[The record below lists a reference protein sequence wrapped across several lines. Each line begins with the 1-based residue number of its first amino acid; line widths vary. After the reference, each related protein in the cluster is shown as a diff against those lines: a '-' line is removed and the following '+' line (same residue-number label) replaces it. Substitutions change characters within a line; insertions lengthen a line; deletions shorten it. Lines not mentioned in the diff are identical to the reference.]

1 MDSMLGC
8 GTERN
13 QNQSLIWSYFTMT
26 TTLAHEI
33 NGRVFEIVHEAAT
46 QGVYASSHLVISTLL
61 SRYAVFSFEQLG
73 INPNEIPSLQY
84 LLKLNQQVSVFLDCY
99 LVEHSIVAL
108 HDVEKDLCAF
118 LRSFNIH
125 SMMSIDPSLGKE
137 PDSSGTVDP
146 NEIDLDDAAPSA
158 SAAPSN
164 DAQPPKSV
172 VQQRCQ
178 IIIKFDD
185 LGIGPLHQHPQL
197 QSYLSSYRRPS
208 SDASSSVDVTLS
220 DCMQLLLPMLDSDDD
235 SAEAFHQLLSQHF
248 QVANLGE
255 LGVFIQPHTFPSL
268 CTRLRDIAAA
278 STRWQQE
285 SVMSYLEDQAK
296 QEALL
301 ALQSKV
307 EKRVEKKVLVQ
318 SLSLKEPVQDA
329 ALKNVHQRMKDH
341 FTQKSAF
348 APTLSGIR
356 DYLTSMMTKEKPSS
370 KQRRKATVPVEDTET
385 WDVQTA
391 IVEAATEYFFLHF
404 GSKRDISKRFILS
417 EDAENYIVPT
427 ESGKG
432 IDDTVVVEPTV
443 HDETT
448 GDAAMDTT
456 VEPAATTSNSS
467 VNPYI
472 PLEMKRSVV
481 HRRLP
486 TSIADEA
493 ASMILEIPNDQLQ
506 EILQSLHVPPLPPA
520 STSVT
525 TATTGRPSS
534 QEFLISQEVGR
545 LGECLV
551 YQYLKSRLEQTSP
564 SKAAYRVQ
572 WLNDVED
579 SRAPYDLVVDP
590 ATSSGSLSG
599 RIFVEVKSSRYDD
612 NNVFQLTLWE
622 WEFLLQQPAVPYHV
636 YRVFSVLDKRKTR
649 IVVLTNVRRLVEM
662 GRIQLCLSI

>member
-1 MDSMLGC
+1 MLGC
-8 GTERN
+8 VAEMN
-13 QNQSLIWSYFTMT
+13 QNQSLIWAHFTMS

-46 QGVYASSHLVISTLL
+46 HGVYASSHLVMSTLL

-99 LVEHSIVAL
+99 LLEHSIVAL

-118 LRSFNIH
+118 LRSFNLH

-137 PDSSGTVDP
+137 ADTSGAVDP

-158 SAAPSN
+158 PSN
-164 DAQPPKSV
+164 DAQQPKSV

-178 IIIKFDD
+178 IIIQFDD

-197 QSYLSSYRRPS
+197 QPYLSSYVRRPS

-235 SAEAFHQLLSQHF
+235 SAEAFHHLLSQHF
-248 QVANLGE
+248 QVAHLGE

-268 CTRLRDIAAA
+268 CTRLRDVAAA

-285 SVMSYLEDQAK
+285 SVMTYLEEQAK

-301 ALQSKV
+301 SWQSKG

-318 SLSLKEPVQDA
+318 SLSLKEPAQDA

-341 FTQKSAF
+341 FAQKSAF
-348 APTLSGIR
+348 APTFSAIR
-356 DYLTSMMTKEKPSS
+356 DYLSSTIAKEKTSS
-370 KQRRKATVPVEDTET
+370 KQRRKATVPEEDTET
-385 WDVQTA
+385 WDVHAA

-417 EDAENYIVPT
+417 EDAENYIAPM
-427 ESGKG
+427 ENSKG
-432 IDDTVVVEPTV
+432 IDDTVVVEPAV
-443 HDETT
+443 HNETT
-448 GDAAMDTT
+448 GDAAMDTSG
-456 VEPAATTSNSS
+456 EPAANASSNTSS
-467 VNPYI
+467 VDPFI
-472 PLEMKRSVV
+472 PLEMKRSIV

-520 STSVT
+520 SASGT
-525 TATTGRPSS
+525 TATGHVGRPSS

-564 SKAAYRVQ
+564 SSKATYRVQ

-622 WEFLLQQPAVPYHV
+622 WEFLRQQPAVQYHV